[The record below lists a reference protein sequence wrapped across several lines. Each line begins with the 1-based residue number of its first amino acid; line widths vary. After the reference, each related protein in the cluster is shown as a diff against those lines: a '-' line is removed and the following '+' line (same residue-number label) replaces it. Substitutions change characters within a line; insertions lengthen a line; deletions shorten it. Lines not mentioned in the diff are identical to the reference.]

1 MSSNTSDFTGADL
14 IADALAQLEVEH
26 VFAIVSI
33 HNMPILD
40 AINRLGKSQI
50 IDVRH
55 EQAGTHAADGYAR
68 ASGKLGVMIASTG
81 PGTSNTVTGLYEAQY
96 GSSRVLV
103 ITGQAETAFYGR
115 GLSYVHEA
123 ENQVPMLASVCRR
136 VESPRHV
143 NQLGSAFSAVLNDM
157 FTGRG
162 APGAIEIPIDIQYA
176 DAQRLEVSLPSNA
189 AFTPD
194 ENQISKVVSA
204 LGESS
209 KRIIVA
215 GGGVIAANAHKEL
228 LALAELLDAPV
239 LTTVDGR
246 GVIPEDHPL
255 CMGNYYNSAGI
266 YNAIQGADLT
276 LAIGTKFA
284 VGVDLS
290 LIHI

>member
-1 MSSNTSDFTGADL
+1 MSSNTAGFTGADL

-40 AINRLGKSQI
+40 AINRLGKSKI

-115 GLSYVHEA
+115 GLSYIHEA

-143 NQLGSAFSAVLNDM
+143 NQLGGAFSAVINDM

-194 ENQISKVVSA
+194 EN
-204 LGESS
+204 
-209 KRIIVA
+209 
-215 GGGVIAANAHKEL
+215 
-228 LALAELLDAPV
+228 
-239 LTTVDGR
+239 
-246 GVIPEDHPL
+246 
-255 CMGNYYNSAGI
+255 
-266 YNAIQGADLT
+266 
-276 LAIGTKFA
+276 
-284 VGVDLS
+284 LS